1 MPKLSLYR
9 DTKQNDYRFIDRIVS
24 QQFTIGGTDLLIH
37 KYLGPATP
45 ATSTDATQPAYDKL
59 DPTNIQDLLF
69 LENRDRV
76 YDPNIY
82 RLRGHYNVQNLDF
95 DLSQFGL
102 FLNNDIIFI
111 TMHYNDMIDILG
123 RKLMVGDV
131 LELPHLIDYNPLD
144 DSLTTALKRFY
155 QITDASYASE
165 GYSQT
170 WYPHL
175 WRIKCEPLVDSQEF
189 AQILNEP
196 TNKDNYLGVWEPD
209 REYPAGYVIGYGDKN
224 YIAIQDVPIGK
235 LPPDLLYWKEDENQD
250 LKDILSTYNKNIK
263 INDAMLQQAKN
274 NVPKAGYDTSEF
286 YIVPTYGPYEQN
298 GVLSGKY
305 RQPANPYSIVT
316 TRSGS
321 IPVAT
326 GQVVSMR
333 NPKYKTPSVGIKIS
347 KESLKSIWDMT
358 VDGDDT
364 LLDMFVQTSLQV
376 VTEAPELTDTG
387 SGSVEGTKVLTVQSL
402 GIITGPYG
410 TADNTYATADQ
421 DPEQTG
427 FTDDITEDMNFRADC
442 DPRFQFIVRSTPQ
455 TFGYAGGYL
464 TGDGTA
470 PNGFPVGAGIS
481 FPSNP
486 QVGDYF
492 LRIDYKPQILYRWD
506 GRIWVRI
513 SENVRTETG
522 FTYDDQSLLSGF
534 INNQAEIYLNNTQEP
549 ISESQSLSTILKIT
563 PDQE

>member
-1 MPKLSLYR
+1 
-9 DTKQNDYRFIDRIVS
+9 
-24 QQFTIGGTDLLIH
+24 
-37 KYLGPATP
+37 
-45 ATSTDATQPAYDKL
+45 
-59 DPTNIQDLLF
+59 
-69 LENRDRV
+69 
-76 YDPNIY
+76 
-82 RLRGHYNVQNLDF
+82 
-95 DLSQFGL
+95 
-102 FLNNDIIFI
+102 
-111 TMHYNDMIDILG
+111 MHYNDMIDIIG

-144 DSLTTALKRFY
+144 DSITTALKRFY

-189 AQILNEP
+189 SQILNEP
-196 TNKDNYLGVWEPD
+196 INKDNYLGVWEPD
-209 REYPAGYVIGYGDKN
+209 RIYPSEYVISYGDKN

-235 LPPDLLYWKEDENQD
+235 LPPDPLYWKEDENQD

-286 YIVPTYGPYEQN
+286 YIVPTYGPYEQS

-364 LLDMFVQTSLQV
+364 LLDKFVQTSLQV
-376 VTEAPELTDTG
+376 VT
-387 SGSVEGTKVLTVQSL
+387 
-402 GIITGPYG
+402 
-410 TADNTYATADQ
+410 
-421 DPEQTG
+421 
-427 FTDDITEDMNFRADC
+427 
-442 DPRFQFIVRSTPQ
+442 
-455 TFGYAGGYL
+455 
-464 TGDGTA
+464 
-470 PNGFPVGAGIS
+470 
-481 FPSNP
+481 
-486 QVGDYF
+486 
-492 LRIDYKPQILYRWD
+492 
-506 GRIWVRI
+506 
-513 SENVRTETG
+513 
-522 FTYDDQSLLSGF
+522 
-534 INNQAEIYLNNTQEP
+534 
-549 ISESQSLSTILKIT
+549 
-563 PDQE
+563 

>member
-1 MPKLSLYR
+1 
-9 DTKQNDYRFIDRIVS
+9 
-24 QQFTIGGTDLLIH
+24 
-37 KYLGPATP
+37 
-45 ATSTDATQPAYDKL
+45 
-59 DPTNIQDLLF
+59 
-69 LENRDRV
+69 
-76 YDPNIY
+76 
-82 RLRGHYNVQNLDF
+82 
-95 DLSQFGL
+95 
-102 FLNNDIIFI
+102 
-111 TMHYNDMIDILG
+111 
-123 RKLMVGDV
+123 
-131 LELPHLIDYNPLD
+131 
-144 DSLTTALKRFY
+144 
-155 QITDASYASE
+155 
-165 GYSQT
+165 
-170 WYPHL
+170 
-175 WRIKCEPLVDSQEF
+175 
-189 AQILNEP
+189 
-196 TNKDNYLGVWEPD
+196 
-209 REYPAGYVIGYGDKN
+209 VIGYGDKN

-286 YIVPTYGPYEQN
+286 YIVPTYGPYEQS